1 MSKLFAA
8 ILLFTGC
15 TALVA
20 AVSNNS
26 LTVANVGDSR
36 GVLCDKNGNA
46 IPISFDHK
54 PQNVRIFIIILL
66 HSFIVAAQKLQLF

>member
-54 PQNVRIFIIILL
+54 PQNVRIFIVILL
-66 HSFIVAAQKLQLF
+66 HCCYRSCAKTAVF